1 MRLLSEQKTWN
12 YFPLLMFTVGTQF
25 KRIGVCLSVSRTSS
39 AALAP
44 QAPQSRPPLLVDI
57 RAAAQTLGISVF
69 AVRNLCWHRET
80 ARVLKP
86 VRHGLKFLFSP
97 AALTEFAQKVVSD

>member
-1 MRLLSEQKTWN
+1 MSRKKSA
-12 YFPLLMFTVGTQF
+12 PIVSPA
-25 KRIGVCLSVSRTSS
+25 VPSVE
-39 AALAP
+39 
-44 QAPQSRPPLLVDI
+44 PLLVDI
-57 RAAAQTLGISVF
+57 RTAALTLGVSVF

-97 AALTEFAQKVVSD
+97 AALSEFATKLVNGDVQFPSTPIKAKPRKRAA

>member
-1 MRLLSEQKTWN
+1 M
-12 YFPLLMFTVGTQF
+12 
-25 KRIGVCLSVSRTSS
+25 SRTSS
-39 AALAP
+39 AALALE
-44 QAPQSRPPLLVDI
+44 ASQSRPPLLVDI
-57 RAAAQTLGISVF
+57 RTAAQILGISVF

-97 AALTEFAQKVVSD
+97 DSLTEFATKLVAGEVRFPATPLKWNRSPKKKIEK